1 MDCKDLDHLIDEF
14 GSMVPVATASF
25 RYDRPDWKV
34 LWAKAT
40 EIQNSFRGTRYP
52 TRQERDHAW
61 TRFSNLRNAASD
73 KAESDRDERRSQSEY
88 HRDSIL
94 RQVESARPTT
104 LIVFGDPEVA
114 EMKHLSQVLNEAR
127 TMLGRNKTEMPGED
141 KQECFTKI
149 QEMQVTHDA
158 WWSHLKQLRSSEREE
173 AIRTNSKKN
182 YERYRNASEALEH
195 YRSRVDELR
204 AKIASAFDY
213 RVLAQHRV

>member
-40 EIQNSFRGTRYP
+40 EIQNSFRETRYP

-114 EMKHLSQVLNEAR
+114 EM
-127 TMLGRNKTEMPGED
+127 
-141 KQECFTKI
+141 
-149 QEMQVTHDA
+149 MQVTHDA